1 MRIACI
7 TDLHGRLAALGRIL
21 ADAGAVDAVLLG
33 GDITN
38 FGSPIDADRVV
49 ELARAKVSTVLA
61 VAGNCDSVA
70 IDRRLVELGVSL
82 HGRGVLLGTVGLYGL
97 SATPPWK
104 KGMYQLSEDDLAAA
118 LWAGHAQV
126 RQAAQQVVLAHI
138 PPRDTRLDRT
148 LFWSHAGSTALRT
161 FIDQAQPGLVFC
173 GHIHEARGVDRL
185 GATVAVNCGHGARG
199 AYAVAEV
206 DQDVRVELRSA

>member
-21 ADAGAVDAVLLG
+21 ADAGPVDAVLLG

-38 FGSPIDADRVV
+38 FGSPIDVDRVI

-61 VAGNCDSVA
+61 VAGNCDSAA

-82 HGRGVLLGTVGLYGL
+82 HGRGVLLGPIGFYGL

-104 KGMYQLSEDDLAAA
+104 KGMYQLTEDDLAAA
-118 LWAGHAQV
+118 LEAGHAQV
-126 RQAAQQVVLAHI
+126 CQAAQHVLLAHV
-138 PPRDTRLDRT
+138 PPHKTRLDRT
-148 LFWSHAGSTALRT
+148 LFWSHAGSTALRA
-161 FIDQAQPGLVFC
+161 FIEQAQPALVLC
-173 GHIHEARGVDRL
+173 GHIHEARGTDRL
-185 GATVAVNCGHGARG
+185 GATAAVNCGYGARG
-199 AYAVAEV
+199 AYVIAEV
-206 DQDVRVELRSA
+206 DQQVRVELRSA

>member
-1 MRIACI
+1 MRIVCV

-21 ADAGAVDAVLLG
+21 ADAGPADALLLG

-38 FGSPIDADRVV
+38 FGSPVDADRVI

-61 VAGNCDSVA
+61 VAGNCDSAA

-97 SATPPWK
+97 SAAPPWK
-104 KGMYQLSEDDLAAA
+104 KGMYQLTEDALAAA
-118 LWAGHAQV
+118 LWTGHAQV
-126 RQAAQQVVLAHI
+126 RQAEQQVVLAHV

-148 LFWSHAGSTALRT
+148 LFWSHPGSTALRT
-161 FIDQAQPGLVFC
+161 FIDHAQPGLVLC
-173 GHIHEARGVDRL
+173 GHIHEGRGMDRL
-185 GATVAVNCGHGARG
+185 GATIAVNCGHGARG
-199 AYAVAEV
+199 AYALADV
-206 DQDVRVELRSA
+206 DQHVRVELRSA